1 MQMLGMS
8 AQWANGCLPS
18 DQGFSRRA
26 VQQSRLQGAQL
37 PMLLMLSLALC
48 WQVYLLG
55 PNGQPRKV
63 PAALLAAGPDAVQQY
78 AADEELGAESLP
90 QQEWMRAVVPPIRS

>member
-1 MQMLGMS
+1 
-8 AQWANGCLPS
+8 
-18 DQGFSRRA
+18 
-26 VQQSRLQGAQL
+26 
-37 PMLLMLSLALC
+37 MLLMLSLALC

-90 QQEWMRAVVPPIRS
+90 QQERMRAVVPPIRS